1 MFGPKKPP
9 AAAAGKKPNGV
20 DVLIQKLAALPPSM
34 DLLVAAVVGGYS
46 LVAIF
51 VDGAKFVGLVCIL
64 IGLIF
69 ALLASMPSCAR

>member
-9 AAAAGKKPNGV
+9 AAAGKKPNGV
-20 DVLIQKLAALPPSM
+20 DVLIQKLAALPPAM

-51 VDGAKFVGLVCIL
+51 VDGAKFE
-64 IGLIF
+64 IGR
-69 ALLASMPSCAR
+69 ASCRERV